1 MPSIALSASCW
12 ELKFV
17 FLDLKLMQ
25 ISMAQGLMMDGW
37 QRNPA
42 PSSSNWPLHTSNR
55 VKHTAA
61 PIHPSPHPQ
70 AQANDA
76 DLVLGH
82 CHFQNRISF
91 KELLAHSSVFGPFN
105 PRAANQ
111 TNELRK
117 YSRIKT
123 RRVTPPPPISLIDRC
138 TLFWTPYHSVVFLQR
153 RCAATATQHLCG
165 IEFVAAAA
173 ACLRLFPCCVVLL
186 LLLCVCFFSPPR
198 FLLGAQH
205 VFRLEKITNP
215 IVCATFS
222 TVLARF
228 LPQRRFCFAS
238 RFLPS
243 SLPLSFVSQLSLS
256 VWHQFGEC
264 FLLL

>member
-1 MPSIALSASCW
+1 MIIGAVDRPLTSHNSASICQASHW
-12 ELKFV
+12 VPLV
-17 FLDLKLMQ
+17 
-25 ISMAQGLMMDGW
+25 GNW
-37 QRNPA
+37 
-42 PSSSNWPLHTSNR
+42 SSSSLTWNWCKFLWPKGWWWTVGKEIQR
-55 VKHTAA
+55 QAA
-61 PIHPSPHPQ
+61 ATDLSTPQIEWSTPPHPFPRSM

-105 PRAANQ
+105 PPAANQ

-173 ACLRLFPCCVVLL
+173 CLRLFPCCVVLL
-186 LLLCVCFFSPPR
+186 LLLCVCFFFPPP
-198 FLLGAQH
+198 
-205 VFRLEKITNP
+205 VF
-215 IVCATFS
+215 CWGHSTFS
-222 TVLARF
+222 
-228 LPQRRFCFAS
+228 
-238 RFLPS
+238 
-243 SLPLSFVSQLSLS
+243 
-256 VWHQFGEC
+256 VWKR
-264 FLLL
+264 